1 VIYLFLISPLYLS
14 LIGVMSSHSPS
25 ASLGFPVSDGML
37 SGGSASRSPAAA
49 GGGDV
54 EDKFDELA
62 GAVFQHCR
70 KQLNNDD
77 DDEQSFYPIA
87 EQQQKRK
94 LEQQI
99 SNRCSCLHDLSTV

>member
-1 VIYLFLISPLYLS
+1 MSESP
-14 LIGVMSSHSPS
+14 GAAGPSPS
-25 ASLGFPVSDGML
+25 DALPT
-37 SGGSASRSPAAA
+37 RSPAA
-49 GGGDV
+49 GGDV

-70 KQLNNDD
+70 DQLTNDD
-77 DDEQSFYPIA
+77 DESFYPIA

-99 SNRCSCLHDLSTV
+99 SNKYVLPCTV